1 MRSASVRRVAG
12 ASSSLS
18 ISSSST
24 VRAADLTSRT
34 LEPSSP
40 ATLDLPDPVWRP
52 AFPLFVDMDSI
63 HIRGRRGTEGGAVRP
78 TAAGP
83 APIGAGPAADALT
96 RCVPRNSLS
105 LHTETL
111 SIYGDD
117 LSAVARDRPQHI
129 REAADR
135 LARGME
141 SAVLAFPL
149 TPFDTAGDFAP
160 DAFSAYLDY
169 QLANGPGALFVACGT
184 GEFSSLGTDDYEAVV
199 RTAVQ
204 RVGGRLPVIAGAGY
218 GARLAADFAR
228 AAERAGADG
237 VLLLPPYL
245 LSGPQAGLVE
255 HTRAV
260 AAATRLPVIAYQRNQ
275 VAYTPDSLA
284 ELAAVPNLIGLKD
297 GHG

>member
-1 MRSASVRRVAG
+1 
-12 ASSSLS
+12 
-18 ISSSST
+18 
-24 VRAADLTSRT
+24 
-34 LEPSSP
+34 
-40 ATLDLPDPVWRP
+40 
-52 AFPLFVDMDSI
+52 
-63 HIRGRRGTEGGAVRP
+63 
-78 TAAGP
+78 
-83 APIGAGPAADALT
+83 
-96 RCVPRNSLS
+96 
-105 LHTETL
+105 
-111 SIYGDD
+111 
-117 LSAVARDRPQHI
+117 
-129 REAADR
+129 
-135 LARGME
+135 ME

-284 ELAAVPNLIGLKD
+284 ELAAGNRAPWQKAGELIARCHRGGLDHVDLNAHNILFDADGQGWVIDLDRCRKRLPETGWRARNLARLERSLLKLRGERPVED
-297 GHG
+297 VRTDFARLREAYDARWAKGY